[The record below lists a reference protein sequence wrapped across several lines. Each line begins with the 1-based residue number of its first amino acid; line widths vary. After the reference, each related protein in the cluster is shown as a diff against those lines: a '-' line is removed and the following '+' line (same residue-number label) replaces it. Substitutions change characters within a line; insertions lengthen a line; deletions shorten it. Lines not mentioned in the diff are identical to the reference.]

1 MVEFQQ
7 IGSALSESV
16 GLSATYS
23 FGNPA
28 FLAST
33 WRFREFPRP
42 EGFYI
47 DLFEQFGVVRAR
59 LHLDAFASAMRRA
72 IDAASQARWLE
83 IAAASRRFEEFGI
96 EFQIS
101 RSGSSDDGRTLP
113 SAAAPFSISGR
124 LVQPTSL
131 ENDAARLLKIMVEL
145 FSEIVTAGLGWKD
158 ADFDIEGAKVVREV
172 SVYER
177 SPLNR
182 RLAIEIH
189 GLSCA
194 ACNFNFSR
202 KYGAIGDGVV
212 EIHHKTPV
220 HLMEQEAV
228 VDPRTDLVP
237 LCSNCHTVVHKT
249 DPPIAIEDLK
259 RKIEFEAAKCRD

>member
-1 MVEFQQ
+1 MVDFQQ
-7 IGSALSESV
+7 IGSTLDESV

-59 LHLDAFASAMRRA
+59 LQLDAFASAMRRA
-72 IDAASQARWLE
+72 IEAVSQARWRE
-83 IAAASRRFEEFGI
+83 IAAASKRFEEFGI

-101 RSGSSDDGRTLP
+101 RNGSSDDGTTLS
-113 SAAAPFSISGR
+113 SAATPFSIAGR

-131 ENDAARLLKIMVEL
+131 EDDAARLLKIMVEL

-158 ADFDIEGAKVVREV
+158 ADFDFEGAKV
-172 SVYER
+172 
-177 SPLNR
+177 
-182 RLAIEIH
+182 IH
-189 GLSCA
+189 
-194 ACNFNFSR
+194 
-202 KYGAIGDGVV
+202 
-212 EIHHKTPV
+212 T
-220 HLMEQEAV
+220 
-228 VDPRTDLVP
+228 
-237 LCSNCHTVVHKT
+237 
-249 DPPIAIEDLK
+249 
-259 RKIEFEAAKCRD
+259 